1 MQYLEFLKI
10 LYGLQVN
17 LYYTAVSTLEI
28 KDALNRI
35 TWHKVP
41 LPFPHYCHLTQ
52 QSQADTNSLSWEMV
66 WDHINSW
73 TMLRIVSTCPSKKP
87 F

>member
-35 TWHKVP
+35 T
-41 LPFPHYCHLTQ
+41 
-52 QSQADTNSLSWEMV
+52 
-66 WDHINSW
+66 
-73 TMLRIVSTCPSKKP
+73 
-87 F
+87 